1 MAQKY
6 RILSAD
12 GHLEISP
19 ERWTP
24 RVPNKYKARAPRL
37 IDLPDGGNAVAV
49 ENRPLYIVGLA
60 LGGRPFEEHTPR
72 GLRYE
77 DSAGA
82 GSPEQRL
89 REQEQD
95 GIDGEV
101 LYLGGVGPNLWRGIK
116 DNDAYK
122 AMFHAYNEFLGEE
135 YCAVAPDRLIGMGA
149 IPDTGIGDAIAE
161 LEHCARLE
169 LKGIVLYKFPSG
181 KGYPTPEDDRFWA
194 AALDVNMP
202 VTVHVSLRANPGE
215 PSFKHRLD
223 PGELDFGGRDYV
235 RLLSR
240 FATAGHNTVQL
251 ILAGVFDRF
260 PKLQIFWAETQVAW
274 VPSFLEGLDD
284 AYERNRHWA
293 KRLLG
298 LEPLKRR
305 PSEYVQE
312 HSWWGFNRDV
322 FGMKVRNE
330 VDVNKLMW
338 GSDFPHAISDWPHSD
353 RLFEEMFAGVTEE
366 ERHKMVVSNAVE
378 FFHLENVT

>member
-6 RILSAD
+6 GIFSAD

-24 RVPNKYKARAPRL
+24 RVPIKYRERAPRL

-49 ENRPLYIVGLA
+49 ENRALYIVGLA
-60 LGGRPFEEHTPR
+60 LGGRPFEEHAPR
-72 GLRYE
+72 GLRY
-77 DSAGA
+77 DNSAGA
-82 GSPEQRL
+82 GNAEQRV

-95 GIDGEV
+95 GVDGEV
-101 LYLGGVGPNLWRGIK
+101 LFLGGVGPNLWRGIK

-135 YCAVAPDRLIGMGA
+135 YCAVAPDRLIAMGA
-149 IPDTGIGDAIAE
+149 IPDTSIGDAIAE
-161 LEHCARLE
+161 LEHCARLG
-169 LKGIVLYKFPSG
+169 LKGIVLFKFPNG

-194 AALDVNMP
+194 AALDLNMP
-202 VTVHVSLRANPGE
+202 VTAHIQLRSNPGE
-215 PSFKHRLD
+215 PSFKYKLD
-223 PGELDFGGRDYV
+223 PGELGFGGKDYV

-240 FATAGHNTVQL
+240 FATAGHNTVQM

-260 PKLQIFWAETQVAW
+260 PKLRIFWAETQIGW
-274 VPSFLEGLDD
+274 IPSFLEEVDD

-298 LEPLKRR
+298 LEPLNRR
-305 PSEYVQE
+305 PSEYARE
-312 HSWWGFNRDV
+312 HCWWGFNRDV
-322 FGMKVRNE
+322 FGMKVRHE

-338 GSDFPHAISDWPHSD
+338 GSDFPHAICDWPHSN
-353 RLFEEMFAGVTEE
+353 RLFEEMFAGVPDE

-378 FFHLENVT
+378 FFHLENVS